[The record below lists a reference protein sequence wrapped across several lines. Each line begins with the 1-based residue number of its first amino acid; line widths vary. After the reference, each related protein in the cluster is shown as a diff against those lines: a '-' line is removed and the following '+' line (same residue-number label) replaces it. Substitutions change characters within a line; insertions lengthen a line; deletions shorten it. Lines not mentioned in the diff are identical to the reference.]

1 MDVSFS
7 GRWPFQFPVPNSRV
21 TLQPRR
27 FAFGI
32 LIPTSEFLLWRA
44 CQCVQCFPFLLV
56 VNAFVGMPE
65 PRLKEHHHH
74 NGLTSNGRTG
84 ALTDGLRTGD

>member
-1 MDVSFS
+1 MCPRVQACAFAPPDAFRMMDASFS

-65 PRLKEHHHH
+65 PRMTVPSVHP
-74 NGLTSNGRTG
+74 
-84 ALTDGLRTGD
+84 